1 MKKIVGLLMIL
12 LLGTSLSAFEFVSSS
27 KAMIVGA
34 NVNVGHGVG
43 VAGHFELPPY
53 GDLAFLKFIPG
64 FGMDL
69 QIGVNKGFFVQNAV
83 CVRVKPVDTLPL
95 IAKAGAGFGI
105 RFGGNGLYIPIIIGA
120 DYFVT
125 EKIAAMTVLT
135 FNGDGP
141 WLTLGAGLGFGFN
154 KEEK

>member
-12 LLGTSLSAFEFVSSS
+12 MLGTTLSAFEFVSSS
-27 KAMIVGA
+27 KAMLVGA
-34 NVNVGHGVG
+34 NVNFGPGVG
-43 VAGHFELPPY
+43 IAGHFELLPY

-69 QIGVNKGFFVQNAV
+69 HIGVNKGFFVQNAV

-105 RFGGNGLYIPIIIGA
+105 RFGGTGLYIPIIIGA

-125 EKIAAMTVLT
+125 EKIAAMTVIT
-135 FNGDGP
+135 FYGDGP
-141 WLTLGAGLGFGFN
+141 
-154 KEEK
+154 